1 MNVVFGYVWLFLLGL
16 IVGAFGTL
24 IGAGGGF
31 ILVPALLLLYPNEAP
46 ETITSVSLIVVFF
59 NALSGS
65 LAYARAKRI
74 DYRTGLIFSV
84 AAIPGAVLGAFATSA
99 VDRRRFELLFGILMS
114 LFSVVL
120 LIRRAPRSTARTTAQ
135 LAGTIPQLEFSKL
148 ALGTSMST
156 ALGFLSSFLGIG
168 AGFIY
173 VPAFIFILDFPVH
186 AATATSLFTL
196 ALMSFTG
203 ALTHLFAGF
212 LHHGLNLALAL
223 TPGVILGAQF
233 GARLSRRIHGDW
245 ILRGLALAVG
255 LVGLR
260 FVFGAFR

>member
-1 MNVVFGYVWLFLLGL
+1 MNVVFGYVWLFFLGL
-16 IVGAFGTL
+16 IVGTFGTL

-31 ILVPALLLLYPNEAP
+31 ILVPALLLLYPNKAP

-65 LAYARAKRI
+65 LAYARTKRI

-84 AAIPGAVLGAFATSA
+84 AAIPGAVLGAFATTA
-99 VDRRRFELLFGILMS
+99 VDRTRFELLFGILMTI
-114 LFSVVL
+114 FSTVL
-120 LIRRAPRSTARTTAQ
+120 LNRRALRSAAKTTAP
-135 LAGTIPQLEFSKL
+135 LAGMIPQLEPSKL

-173 VPAFIFILDFPVH
+173 VPAFIFILGFPVH

-203 ALTHLFAGF
+203 ALTHFFAGLF
-212 LHHGLNLALAL
+212 HQGLNLALAL
-223 TPGVILGAQF
+223 TPGVILGAQL
-233 GARLSRRIHGDW
+233 GARLSRRIHGEW
-245 ILRGLALAVG
+245 IVRGLA
-255 LVGLR
+255 
-260 FVFGAFR
+260 